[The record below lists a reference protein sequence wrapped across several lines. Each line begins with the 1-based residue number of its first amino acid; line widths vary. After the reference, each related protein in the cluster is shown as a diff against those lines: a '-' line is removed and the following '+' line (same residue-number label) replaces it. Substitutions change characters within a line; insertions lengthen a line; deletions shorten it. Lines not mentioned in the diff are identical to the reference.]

1 MQSKNKSPFPLSK
14 LPFDIL
20 ENITSIIIKHERF
33 KVIGS
38 NIIFINRTF
47 AKAAIPQVW
56 KTIYIYEANEREDK
70 VINKLTRILFKRKG
84 LKELILDSN
93 HSSFNDL
100 LLKKISRKKSFIK
113 DIKRLSLNGTN
124 FTNKGIINYI
134 IPLLKDD
141 NYNKT
146 SNLTEVTIG
155 YDGIYPCANITSKSI
170 IHLLLDSAEI
180 TNSPLQMLPKST
192 IECLFLGKINQQ
204 TFTSKGLRS
213 LLLLCHEN
221 LLSLVIDL
229 DHITSSSTSSSSLSP
244 SYVLKD
250 IIIPI
255 FQNQKLQEIH
265 LISDSWSEWN
275 DFYPKPRSEHELKAK
290 EALWRWTL
298 KSYWGIS
305 NNLIESLSKS
315 IKTLKIFTIL
325 DDIGLVPSVNTYS
338 IVNTTTNQTV
348 YNDITI
354 KADFDSTSSIDN
366 PFSNFF
372 SSIPAA
378 YFWINGNWINR
389 DTYGSYFAV
398 QVLSL
403 IASLLILQATFI
415 SDYEVL
421 NLGDNF
427 LNSSKPDPKYIC
439 YNNNNLDSWKER
451 TKSRRGCLY
460 AKYENENSYI
470 QYILEKKDFDHQA
483 VFDSVGGRSSNNR
496 DKIGKPPSK
505 FKGGSFQVKIPNS
518 SD

>member
-56 KTIYIYEANEREDK
+56 KTIYIYEANEH
-70 VINKLTRILFKRKG
+70 
-84 LKELILDSN
+84 SN

-146 SNLTEVTIG
+146 
-155 YDGIYPCANITSKSI
+155 KI
-170 IHLLLDSAEI
+170 INSSSAEI

-325 DDIGLVPSVNTYS
+325 
-338 IVNTTTNQTV
+338 
-348 YNDITI
+348 
-354 KADFDSTSSIDN
+354 
-366 PFSNFF
+366 
-372 SSIPAA
+372 
-378 YFWINGNWINR
+378 
-389 DTYGSYFAV
+389 
-398 QVLSL
+398 
-403 IASLLILQATFI
+403 ATFI
-415 SDYEVL
+415 SDYEAL
-421 NLGDNF
+421 DLEDDF
-427 LNSSKPDPKYIC
+427 LNPPKPDPKYIC

-460 AKYENENSYI
+460 AKYENDNSYI
-470 QYILEKKDFDHQA
+470 QYILEKKDFDHQDGSLWQIYNKLDDFNDDD
-483 VFDSVGGRSSNNR
+483 VNEKISNLEKKMDAKMDNIMLQLQQLQQLLQR
-496 DKIGKPPSK
+496 P
-505 FKGGSFQVKIPNS
+505 
-518 SD
+518 

>member
-56 KTIYIYEANEREDK
+56 KTIYIYEANEH
-70 VINKLTRILFKRKG
+70 
-84 LKELILDSN
+84 SN

-146 SNLTEVTIG
+146 
-155 YDGIYPCANITSKSI
+155 KI
-170 IHLLLDSAEI
+170 INSSSAEI

-483 VFDSVGGRSSNNR
+483 GSLWQIYNKLDDFNDDDVN
-496 DKIGKPPSK
+496 DKIKILEKKMDTNNDDFNEKISNLEKKMDTIMLQLQQLLTKP
-505 FKGGSFQVKIPNS
+505 
-518 SD
+518 

>member
-56 KTIYIYEANEREDK
+56 KTIYIYEANEH
-70 VINKLTRILFKRKG
+70 
-84 LKELILDSN
+84 SN

-146 SNLTEVTIG
+146 
-155 YDGIYPCANITSKSI
+155 KI
-170 IHLLLDSAEI
+170 INSSSAEI

-325 DDIGLVPSVNTYS
+325 
-338 IVNTTTNQTV
+338 
-348 YNDITI
+348 
-354 KADFDSTSSIDN
+354 
-366 PFSNFF
+366 
-372 SSIPAA
+372 AA
-378 YFWINGNWINR
+378 
-389 DTYGSYFAV
+389 
-398 QVLSL
+398 
-403 IASLLILQATFI
+403 FI
-415 SDYEVL
+415 SDYEALDLDV
-421 NLGDNF
+421 NF
-427 LNSSKPDPKYIC
+427 LNPPKLDPKYIC

-451 TKSRRGCLY
+451 TKSKRGCLY
-460 AKYENENSYI
+460 TKYENENSYI

-483 VFDSVGGRSSNNR
+483 GSLWQIYNKLDDFNDGDVNE
-496 DKIGKPPSK
+496 KI
-505 FKGGSFQVKIPNS
+505 KILEKKMDTIMS
-518 SD
+518 LLAKS